1 MIPGAIAGDGSLE
14 SVAKGAV
21 DFARLDRSGAPVRI
35 RLQSTV
41 VRIRHEGNPA
51 TAKTVIVTYAKDGK
65 LHNVRAK
72 AVVLGSGGWVN
83 RNIVADLPPEYV
95 QAYSQFRYG
104 PVLTANVAVRHWR
117 FFDALGFTNA
127 RWFSGLG
134 WHVCVRRNVAF
145 NEKAP
150 PLTPDSPIVL
160 TFYIP
165 LLNAQVDAAVQGNVS
180 RAQMLATAYSD
191 YERQLRE
198 QMTEMFGAA
207 GFDARRDIAGIILN
221 RWGHAYF
228 APPVGYFFGRGGQPA
243 PHDVIR
249 KPHGRIVFAHSE
261 LQGNMNMAHGMLEGR
276 RGALQALELI

>member
-1 MIPGAIAGDGSLE
+1 
-14 SVAKGAV
+14 
-21 DFARLDRSGAPVRI
+21 
-35 RLQSTV
+35 
-41 VRIRHEGNPA
+41 
-51 TAKTVIVTYAKDGK
+51 VIVTYARDGK
-65 LHNVRAK
+65 LHNIRAR

-83 RNIVADLPPEYV
+83 RNIVADLPPAYT

-117 FFDALGFTNA
+117 FFDALGVTAA

-145 NEKAP
+145 DAKTP
-150 PLTPDSPIVL
+150 PLTPNDPIVL

-165 LLNAQVDAAVQGNVS
+165 ILNADVDPAVQGNVA
-180 RAQMLATAYSD
+180 RAQLLAASYAD

-198 QMTEMFGAA
+198 QLSEMFGGS

-228 APPVGYFFGRGGQPA
+228 APPVGYFFGRDGAPA

-261 LQGNMNMAHGMLEGR
+261 LQGNMNMAHGMLEGK
-276 RGALQALELI
+276 RGALQALEII